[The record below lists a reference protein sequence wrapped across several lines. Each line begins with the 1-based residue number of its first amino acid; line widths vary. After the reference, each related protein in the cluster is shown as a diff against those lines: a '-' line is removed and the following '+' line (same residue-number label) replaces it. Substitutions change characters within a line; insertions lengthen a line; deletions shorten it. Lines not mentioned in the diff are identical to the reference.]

1 MTEYDMLLFK
11 EKKEAGLT
19 LFVMWGLNCIL
30 KEKSPS
36 ASLCGSA
43 VVQPV
48 AQGPNKLPVLLGPF

>member
-1 MTEYDMLLFK
+1 MLLFK